1 MPKNKNSI
9 SYGKKDLLSAED
21 FKHPK
26 VRISMMVD
34 EDLLQTL
41 KRKASEEGI
50 GYQTL
55 MQKILRESV
64 GRPSLEERVRRLEK
78 KLG

>member
-1 MPKNKNSI
+1 MAKNKSSI
-9 SYGKKDLLSAED
+9 SYGKKDLLSADD
-21 FKHPK
+21 FKSPK
-26 VRISMMVD
+26 IRISMMVD

-64 GRPSLEERVRRLEK
+64 GRPSREERVRRLEK

>member
-1 MPKNKNSI
+1 MAKNKSSI
-9 SYGKKDLLSAED
+9 SYGKKDLLSADD
-21 FKHPK
+21 FKNPK
-26 VRISMMVD
+26 IRISMMVD

-41 KRKASEEGI
+41 KRNASEEGI

>member
-1 MPKNKNSI
+1 MAKNKSSI
-9 SYGKKDLLSAED
+9 SYGKRDLLSADD
-21 FKHPK
+21 FKNPK
-26 VRISMMVD
+26 IRISMMVD